1 MRSTVCSLWLGIA
14 GLTACAPEEAAPS
27 RAEGAVS
34 EAVVRV
40 LDLEQLDAML
50 AAKRGK
56 GLLVNFWATW

>member
-1 MRSTVCSLWLGIA
+1 
-14 GLTACAPEEAAPS
+14 
-27 RAEGAVS
+27 
-34 EAVVRV
+34 VVRV